1 MQAPDGSRFLTGI
14 RRAEKALEASIMN
27 VDEDVAWSALLD
39 GLAWLYRSE
48 ERERTHRGAD
58 YYATRAVSAGGPVL
72 AALVYFRGQ
81 VEHSAQ
87 TDPYTVGLVNASKW
101 IKTSGQWRNTGQIVR
116 TFARV
121 YPSLHVGA
129 PVDKN
134 GRDTLYRSHVEGR
147 ALGIPL
153 AEARA
158 FLETC

>member
-1 MQAPDGSRFLTGI
+1 MATMLADPPLDATVLDAPDM
-14 RRAEKALEASIMN
+14 E
-27 VDEDVAWSALLD
+27 VDARELFGVDVDMKIPAFSAADERVPDLD
-39 GLAWLYRSE
+39 PGYVF
-48 ERERTHRGAD
+48 D
-58 YYATRAVSAGGPVL
+58 PYYATRAVSAGGPVL
-72 AALVYFRGQ
+72 GALVYFRGQ

-101 IKTSGQWRNTGQIVR
+101 IKTSGQWSNTGQIVR

-129 PVDKN
+129 PVDKH